1 VGQVAQADGVEPE
14 HVVQSVVQAGGDQQ
28 TVQEGVDASADAVH
42 ACDASANGDQC
53 IEDDGPDEQ
62 QSDRN
67 NDGDQAGSNS
77 DEALAGEECQ
87 PVRHLSALELVVA
100 GCTHHSGQNADE
112 RVAGHLLESDVGSG
126 ALFQGAHHADHA
138 GAQQL
143 LHHQVADQASQTS
156 GTVVVISQTNSGT
169 NGEQPCHVIDQSAAC
184 LDQQEANS
192 VSCAG
197 GCSTGDTHDTR
208 GQGITE
214 THQDAA
220 DRQHSDGKHQ
230 SFAQFL
236 EILHHKT
243 HSSLKNVVVMEASGC
258 KLSIIA

>member
-1 VGQVAQADGVEPE
+1 MGQVAQADGVEPE

-28 TVQEGVDASADAVH
+28 TVQESVDASTDAVH
-42 ACDASANGDQC
+42 AFDASANGDQC

-67 NDGDQAGSNS
+67 NDGDQAGGDCN
-77 DEALAGEECQ
+77 EALAGEECQ

-100 GCTHHSGQNADE
+100 GCTHHSGQDADE

-156 GTVVVISQTNSGT
+156 GTVVVISQANGCAD
-169 NGEQPCHVIDQSAAC
+169 GEQPCHVIDQSAAC
-184 LDQQEANS
+184 LDQQEANG

-208 GQGITE
+208 GQSIAKA
-214 THQDAA
+214 HQDAA

-258 KLSIIA
+258 RLSIIA